1 MTPDEIR
8 LECLKLSV
16 PRDIANPDT
25 ETVLQRAKA
34 FEAYVIG
41 DGQGQK
47 PPSDKPTLSLAPKTG
62 QGQSAP
68 GARGK

>member
-1 MTPDEIR
+1 MTPDAIR
-8 LECLKLSV
+8 LECLKLAV

-25 ETVLQRAKA
+25 EIILTRAKA
-34 FEAYVIG
+34 FEAYVVG

-62 QGQSAP
+62 QAPSAP
-68 GARGK
+68 ARTK